1 MAAEFENRVRKTSPV
16 TNIDTIIN
24 ELSRC
29 CVDNSNQSFA
39 ASKKNIS
46 KAKIQHS
53 TKIAYSL
60 YFDGIGSSDK
70 EVCHMSGD
78 NDNSLPLHETE
89 DDVQVQPDFRIDL
102 YSPTDDWNEDP
113 YPSTSTDR
121 ASVSSES
128 IHDDYNVDEDD
139 YDDDDGSRSRDGGD
153 SWYEPYPSTSSD
165 RRSVVEEFDYE
176 DSEYSNYRDD
186 SDYPYPSTSSDRCS
200 VVEELDYEESE
211 NDNEFDSDR
220 SFSSVA

>member
-16 TNIDTIIN
+16 TDVDMIIN

-29 CVDNSNQSFA
+29 CVDDSNQSFA
-39 ASKKNIS
+39 ASTKNIS

-60 YFDGIGSSDK
+60 YFDGIGSSEK
-70 EVCHMSGD
+70 ECCHLSGD
-78 NDNSLPLHETE
+78 NDNGLPLYETE

-128 IHDDYNVDEDD
+128 IHDAYNEDEDN
-139 YDDDDGSRSRDGGD
+139 DDGSRDNGD

-176 DSEYSNYRDD
+176 ESEYE

-200 VVEELDYEESE
+200 VDEELDYEESE

-220 SFSSVA
+220 SFSQ